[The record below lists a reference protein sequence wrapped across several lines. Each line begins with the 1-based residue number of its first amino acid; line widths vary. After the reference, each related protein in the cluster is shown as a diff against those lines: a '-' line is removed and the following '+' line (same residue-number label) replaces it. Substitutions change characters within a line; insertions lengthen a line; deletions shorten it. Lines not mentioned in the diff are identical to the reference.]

1 MNEQKG
7 WILLKLE
14 WMGDY
19 REMVE
24 KLIKYCNVYAS
35 IYNKELE
42 IGIDAKISLSQ
53 IQVVEYL
60 LENEDLHQN
69 MSQIACRLGISPSA
83 FSKLINRLSQK
94 GFLNKYHTSN
104 NRKAVII
111 RVTDYGREIYRQYA
125 DYIINTHFSKMF
137 QVANEIP
144 KEYIPKIAKMLDVGI
159 CMYQS
164 PEKKADPP
172 ILIQIDDKPQK

>member
-1 MNEQKG
+1 MNERKG
-7 WILLKLE
+7 RIFLKLE
-14 WMGDY
+14 WMGEY
-19 REMVE
+19 REMIE
-24 KLIKYCNVYAS
+24 KLIKYCNVYALV
-35 IYNKELE
+35 YNKEME
-42 IGIDAKISLSQ
+42 IGIEAKISLSQ

-69 MSQIACRLGISPSA
+69 MSEIACRLGISPSA

-94 GFLNKYHTSN
+94 GFLNKYHTSE
-104 NRKAVII
+104 NRKDIII

-125 DYIINTHFSKMF
+125 DYIIGTHFSKMF

-159 CMYQS
+159 CMYQ
-164 PEKKADPP
+164 PAAKEADLPVV
-172 ILIQIDDKPQK
+172 LIQIEDKP